1 MVAGI
6 IKVES
11 AFRGE
16 RGSLLVKG
24 EELRTMSNEKVT
36 VEIFTAGDGINYP
49 KKGQTVTIHYTGYAR
64 NRLASQ

>member
-1 MVAGI
+1 M
-6 IKVES
+6 
-11 AFRGE
+11 
-16 RGSLLVKG
+16 KG
-24 EELRTMSNEKVT
+24 EEFRTMSNEKVT